1 MILPYPVIPIYK
13 GVFGIFMEVEV
24 KIKKIVNE
32 ILLLSLDGANSRF
45 RRSKVKV

>member
-24 KIKKIVNE
+24 KNVKMFNE
-32 ILLLSLDGANSRF
+32 MLLLSLDGVKSGF
-45 RRSKVKV
+45 RRS